1 MNQQEL
7 VWIKL
12 PFSNLEET
20 KIRPAVVV
28 SNNDYSKKNRDVVV
42 CAVTSNLDDNQYSI
56 FIDNTNLSSGNLPI
70 KSRVRADK
78 IIQVEKNLIIKSFA
92 KLDNK
97 TFDELIKKI
106 VKLIQREK

>member
-7 VWIKL
+7 IWVRL
-12 PFSNLEET
+12 PFSSLEET
-20 KIRPAVVV
+20 KVRPAIVV
-28 SNNDYSKKNRDVVV
+28 SNNDYNKKNKDVVV

-56 FIDNTNLSSGNLPI
+56 FIDNSNLSNGNLPL
-70 KSRVRADK
+70 KSRARADK
-78 IIQVEKNLIIKSFA
+78 IIQVEKKLIIKSFA
-92 KLDNK
+92 ELDNK